1 MKNIL
6 ATAGALTL
14 ATMAASIDHAHAQI
28 DERLWGMSMIGVG
41 KAWENGLRGRGV
53 HIGVMDEWAQPDHP
67 EFGDRWVGGF
77 NVDGTP
83 YGPYGNDFHG
93 THVTGTIAG
102 HKVGVASES
111 MISGINWAVPVR
123 TDSSYAAGFRW
134 ATAQNV
140 RVVNNSWGMKFTDP
154 VTGEKRTLTVAD
166 VSPDFFEQNFHDT
179 LTALRESTRAD
190 IIQVFATGNSK
201 QPQPDVFSALPYF
214 HPELQSN
221 WIAVTSVGPTGNIAS
236 YAERCGVAAA
246 WCLAGPGGDGDDGS
260 NDAIWSSWPG
270 SGYYSINGTSM
281 ATPHVTGAVAIAAQ
295 LFPQATGSE
304 LTQLVL
310 QTATDVGDPGIDPVY
325 GWGLLNIGNIV
336 DTAAPA
342 TAGTFANA
350 AWSRFATLGHVSTL
364 LRQRLTAPHLPK
376 PSLDTDFALLSYAST
391 LRDQAGSVITVPNTA
406 TPDIW
411 IAPLFGTASINESS
425 SSFGATS
432 HLGGLVIGADFV
444 RNHQARFGLA
454 LGYTN
459 TRLETRHA
467 DDSGSSDAFH
477 LGAYAGWT
485 DRGWFLE
492 GTGQAAIFN
501 QSIERRAIGGAV
513 GVSFAPVGRSNLSG
527 TGFEL
532 SAQAG
537 RRLDLSHD
545 VTIAPYLSVATRWQ
559 NTGAGYETGAGIF
572 DLSLPA
578 ASYGQVEAGAG
589 LRIESSALQVEYG
602 SLRLA
607 GDISYARLSGDLSNA
622 TSVTLL
628 GGSIEGQSAA
638 LGRDILRLGAEL
650 NLATSENRDWF
661 AHYQGNFQRN
671 ANSHALS
678 VGMRISF

>member
-14 ATMAASIDHAHAQI
+14 ATMAASVDHAHAQMN
-28 DERLWGMSMIGVG
+28 ERLWGMSMIGVQ
-41 KAWENGLRGRGV
+41 KAWENGFRGSGV
-53 HIGVMDEWAQPDHP
+53 LVGVMDNWTQPDHQ
-67 EFGDRWVGGF
+67 EFADRWLGGF
-77 NVDGTP
+77 NVDGSP
-83 YGPYGNDFHG
+83 YGPYDNDFHG

-102 HKVGVASES
+102 HNVGVAPQSK
-111 MISGINWAVPVR
+111 IYGINWSVPSESDH
-123 TDSSYAAGFRW
+123 TYAEGYKW
-134 ATAQNV
+134 ATAQGV
-140 RVVNNSWGMKFTDP
+140 RVINNSWGLNVTDP
-154 VTGEKRTLTVAD
+154 ISGEKRSLTIAD
-166 VSPDFFEQNFHDT
+166 VSSSYIELT
-179 LTALRESTRAD
+179 LGETLRALRGTVDAD
-190 IIQVFATGNSK
+190 IVQVFATGNSAM
-201 QPQPDVFSALPYF
+201 PQPGVLSGLPYF
-214 HPELQSN
+214 FPDLQSN
-221 WIAVTSVGPTGNIAS
+221 WIAVTSVGPTGNVAS
-236 YAERCGVAAA
+236 YAERCGLAAA
-246 WCLAGPGGDGDDGS
+246 WCIAAPGGDGDNGT
-260 NDAIWSSWPG
+260 NDAIWSSWPI
-270 SGYYSINGTSM
+270 SAYNSINGTSM
-281 ATPHVTGAVAIAAQ
+281 ATPHVSGAVAIAAEI
-295 LFPQATGSE
+295 FPGASGSE
-304 LTQLVL
+304 LTQLIL
-310 QTATDVGDPGIDPVY
+310 QTATDLGDPGVDPVY

-336 DTAAPA
+336 DAAAPV

-350 AWSRFATLGHVSTL
+350 AWSRFTTIGHVSTL

-376 PSLDTDFALLSYAST
+376 PSHDTDFELLGYANT
-391 LRDQAGSVITVPNTA
+391 HHDQAGSVIRVSKTEV
-406 TPDIW
+406 PDIW
-411 IAPLFGTASINESS
+411 FAPLFGAASINESS

-432 HLGGLVIGADFV
+432 HLGGLVIGADFI

-459 TRLETRHA
+459 TRLETRQV
-467 DDSGSSDAFH
+467 DDSGNSDAFH

-492 GTGQAAIFN
+492 GTGQAAIFK
-501 QSIERRAIGGAV
+501 QSLERRAIGGAV
-513 GVSFAPVGRSNLSG
+513 GVSFDPVGRSNLSG

-545 VTIAPYLSVATRWQ
+545 FTIAPYLSVATRWQ
-559 NTGAGYETGAGIF
+559 NTGAAYEAGAGIF

-589 LRIESSALQVEYG
+589 LRIESSALQLEHG

-607 GDISYARLSGDLSNA
+607 GDISYARLGGDLSNA

-628 GGSIEGQSAA
+628 GSSIEGKSAA
-638 LGRDILRLGAEL
+638 PGRDILRLGAEL

-661 AHYQGNFQRN
+661 AQYQGNFQSK